1 MTTPGSSKI
10 AAILLDRNP
19 CVRRTQIEALLVGR
33 QHGLQAAKDAIE
45 EAQRQ
50 LAGVRSEI
58 DAELAETRNE
68 IEALRRE
75 LAYAQSRY
83 AMACDIIERANALDA
98 MRERDPME
106 TLH

>member
-1 MTTPGSSKI
+1 MDCSRTIGIP
-10 AAILLDRNP
+10 LERDPR
-19 CVRRTQIEALLVGR
+19 VRRAVMMALQIGR
-33 QHGLQAAKDAIE
+33 RNGLRAAKDAID

-50 LAGVRSEI
+50 IARARSEI
-58 DAELAETRNE
+58 DAELAETRRE
-68 IEALRRE
+68 IEALRQA

-83 AMACDIIERANALDA
+83 EMARDIIERANVIDA